1 MTLIAT
7 QISGVPPFDLRGGAD
22 RPRRAEASTVI
33 RVRVGRC
40 EFANAQANADSWYLA
55 ERLIIN
61 RQAQFTNQRRLFSV
75 TRHAA
80 VQWAAQV
87 GPSPTF
93 YYGWVDYPAQFVSL
107 FGGDF
112 KMQRL
117 TKLIFAVIV
126 TCAAAVSGLAQAVEQ
141 TTTAR
146 DRQSVNITV
155 YNSNLGLV
163 RETRRLTLP
172 AGRIALRFADV
183 TAQIRPETVHLASL
197 TAPSSLRILEQNY
210 QYDLLNPAKLLDK
223 FVGREV
229 TLVLRRYQNNTES
242 FESVQATLL
251 ANNGGQVWRI
261 NGQIVINP
269 TNIAEIRFPDLP
281 KNLVASP
288 TLIWDLDN
296 REAAPQNIEASY
308 LTAGMNWRADYV
320 LVVNADDTK
329 GDLQGW
335 VTLTNASGASFED
348 ARLQLVAGDVN
359 RVSEEQ
365 TYQVAKA
372 MAARKDAVSESQFQ
386 EQGFF
391 EYHLYTLQ
399 RPTTV
404 NNNETKQVS
413 LLEAAGFDVNKEF
426 VLNGQRYYYT
436 GYNNPGAAI
445 KEKVGV
451 FIQFRNSQLNKLGMP
466 LPAGTIRLYKKDDK
480 GNQQF
485 IGEDRIDHT
494 PKDEDVR
501 VKVGEA
507 FDIVAERKQIDYKVL
522 ASGHLYEYA
531 YEIKIRNHK
540 DGPVNVVVNEPIG
553 GDREIV
559 SSTFQ
564 AKKTAAFAAQFTV
577 PVSKDGE
584 ATLSYRVRVKY

>member
-1 MTLIAT
+1 M
-7 QISGVPPFDLRGGAD
+7 F
-22 RPRRAEASTVI
+22 TV
-33 RVRVGRC
+33 
-40 EFANAQANADSWYLA
+40 
-55 ERLIIN
+55 
-61 RQAQFTNQRRLFSV
+61 
-75 TRHAA
+75 
-80 VQWAAQV
+80 
-87 GPSPTF
+87 
-93 YYGWVDYPAQFVSL
+93 
-107 FGGDF
+107 
-112 KMQRL
+112 
-117 TKLIFAVIV
+117 TKLLFAIV
-126 TCAAAVSGLAQAVEQ
+126 VVGALATATLAQTLDQ
-141 TTTAR
+141 TTTAQ

-172 AGRIALRFADV
+172 SGRIALRFADV

-223 FVGREV
+223 FVGREI

-242 FESVQATLL
+242 FEPVQATLL
-251 ANNGGQVWRI
+251 SNNGGQVWRI

-269 TNIAEIRFPDLP
+269 TNISEIRFPDLP
-281 KNLVASP
+281 KNLVATP
-288 TLIWDLDN
+288 TLVWDVEN
-296 REAAPQNIEASY
+296 TSSATQTVEASY
-308 LTAGMNWRADYV
+308 LTNGLNWRSDYV
-320 LVVNADDTK
+320 LLINADDTK

-335 VTLTNASGASFED
+335 VTLTNASGATFEN

-359 RVSEEQ
+359 RVTEPERN
-365 TYQVAKA
+365 YAIAGA
-372 MAARKDAVSESQFQ
+372 MARKAAMDEAQFQ

-399 RPTTV
+399 RPATIRD
-404 NNNETKQVS
+404 NETKQVS
-413 LLEAAGFDVNKEF
+413 LLEAAGFEVKKEF

-436 GYNNPGAAI
+436 GYNNPGQAI

-451 FIQFRNSQLNKLGMP
+451 YMQFRNSQTNKLGMP

-485 IGEDRIDHT
+485 IGEDKIDHT

-501 VKVGEA
+501 VKVGDA
-507 FDIVAERKQIDYKVL
+507 FDIIAERKQTDFKVL
-522 ASGHLYEYA
+522 ASGHLYEYG

-540 DGPVNVVVNEPIG
+540 DGPVTVIVNEPIG
-553 GDREIV
+553 GDWEMV
-559 SSTFQ
+559 SSTFE
-564 AKKTAAFAAQFTV
+564 AKKTAAFAAQFNV
-577 PVSKDGE
+577 PVAKDGE

>member
-1 MTLIAT
+1 M
-7 QISGVPPFDLRGGAD
+7 F
-22 RPRRAEASTVI
+22 
-33 RVRVGRC
+33 
-40 EFANAQANADSWYLA
+40 
-55 ERLIIN
+55 
-61 RQAQFTNQRRLFSV
+61 
-75 TRHAA
+75 
-80 VQWAAQV
+80 
-87 GPSPTF
+87 
-93 YYGWVDYPAQFVSL
+93 
-107 FGGDF
+107 
-112 KMQRL
+112 RL
-117 TKLIFAVIV
+117 TRFLFTALLLGTVATTTFAQ
-126 TCAAAVSGLAQAVEQ
+126 TSEQ

-223 FVGREV
+223 FVGRDL
-229 TLVLRRYQNNTES
+229 TLVLRRYQNNTEN
-242 FESVQATLL
+242 FEPVQATLL
-251 ANNGGQVWRI
+251 SNNGGQVWRI

-269 TNIAEIRFPDLP
+269 TNIAEMRFPDLP
-281 KNLVASP
+281 KNLVATP
-288 TLIWDLDN
+288 TLVWDLDN
-296 REAAPQNIEASY
+296 NETGAQNVEASY
-308 LTAGMNWRADYV
+308 LTNGMNWRADYV
-320 LVVNADDTK
+320 LLVNADDTK

-335 VTLTNASGASFED
+335 VTLTNASGSSFDD

-359 RVSEEQ
+359 RVSEERNI
-365 TYQVAKA
+365 ALAGA
-372 MAARKDAVSESQFQ
+372 MAKRAMDSESQFQ

-391 EYHLYTLQ
+391 EYHMYMLQ
-399 RPTTV
+399 RPTTIRD
-404 NNNETKQVS
+404 NETKQVS
-413 LLEAAGFDVNKEF
+413 LLEAAGFEVKKEF

-436 GYNNPGAAI
+436 GYNNPGQAI

-451 FIQFRNSQLNKLGMP
+451 FVQFRNAQTNKLGMP

-501 VKVGEA
+501 VKVGDA
-507 FDIVAERKQIDYKVL
+507 FDIVAERKQTDYKVI
-522 ASGHLYEYA
+522 ASGHVYEYA

-540 DGPVNVVVNEPIG
+540 DSPVTVVVNEPIG
-553 GDREIV
+553 GDWEMV
-559 SSTFQ
+559 ASTFE
-564 AKKTAAFAAQFTV
+564 AKKTAAFAAQFNV
-577 PVSKDGE
+577 PVAKDGE
-584 ATLSYRVRVKY
+584 ATLSYRVRVRY

>member
-1 MTLIAT
+1 ML
-7 QISGVPPFDLRGGAD
+7 
-22 RPRRAEASTVI
+22 
-33 RVRVGRC
+33 
-40 EFANAQANADSWYLA
+40 
-55 ERLIIN
+55 
-61 RQAQFTNQRRLFSV
+61 
-75 TRHAA
+75 
-80 VQWAAQV
+80 
-87 GPSPTF
+87 
-93 YYGWVDYPAQFVSL
+93 
-107 FGGDF
+107 
-112 KMQRL
+112 RL
-117 TKLIFAVIV
+117 TKCFFAV
-126 TCAAAVSGLAQAVEQ
+126 TLCLAATVPAVAQSSEQ

-163 RETRRLTLP
+163 RETRRLMLP

-223 FVGREV
+223 FVGRDL

-242 FESVQATLL
+242 FEPVEATLL
-251 ANNGGQVWRI
+251 SNNGGQVWRI

-269 TNIAEIRFPDLP
+269 TNIAEMRFPDLP
-281 KNLVASP
+281 KNLVATP
-288 TLIWDLDN
+288 TLVWDLDN
-296 REAAPQNIEASY
+296 NETSAQNVEASY
-308 LTAGMNWRADYV
+308 LTNGMNWRADYV
-320 LVVNADDTK
+320 LLVNADDTK

-335 VTLTNASGASFED
+335 VTLTNASGSSFDD

-359 RVSEEQ
+359 RVSEERSM
-365 TYQVAKA
+365 ALAGA
-372 MAARKDAVSESQFQ
+372 MRKGAMDEAQFQ

-391 EYHLYTLQ
+391 EYHMYTLQ
-399 RPTTV
+399 RPTTIRD
-404 NNNETKQVS
+404 NETKQVS
-413 LLEAAGFDVNKEF
+413 LLEAAGFEVKKEF

-451 FIQFRNSQLNKLGMP
+451 FVQFHNAQTNKLGMP

-501 VKVGEA
+501 VKVGDA
-507 FDIVAERKQIDYKVL
+507 FDIVAERKQTDYKVI
-522 ASGHLYEYA
+522 ASGHVYEYA

-540 DGPVNVVVNEPIG
+540 DTPVTIVVNEPIG
-553 GDREIV
+553 GDWEMV
-559 SSTFQ
+559 TASFE
-564 AKKTAAFAAQFTV
+564 AKKTAAFAAQFNV
-577 PVSKDGE
+577 PVAKDGE
-584 ATLSYRVRVKY
+584 ATLSYRVRVRY